1 MEQVFGGLGG
11 NSETV
16 TTVQSKLHELEIAL

>member
-16 TTVQSKLHELEIAL
+16 TTVQRELHELKIAL

>member
-16 TTVQSKLHELEIAL
+16 TTVQHELHELKIAL